1 VPQGVDTSIY
11 GTLGQGA
18 GQNPL
23 AMISQFAGAQNA
35 LNQNALFQ
43 QTFRARQA
51 MGPLMQQATD
61 PQSGQVDWDK
71 AATLVATHPDT
82 SFLAPEFLNNIAQ
95 KKLLDAETTNQKL
108 EATGKRMD
116 MMAGIYSAAAKDP
129 NVNSMADMGSY
140 MSQAMSIGAIDP
152 SKYKETIAFLA
163 DPKYANLKGPDFRN
177 QVLLPHA
184 IAMQRGSS
192 SLTALTQ
199 QFDPALGFDP
209 ATGQNIPGWKNNVY
223 GTAQPILPGGAQPN
237 TGGPTAPQPGGP
249 AAAPAV
255 AAPPAG
261 PTPSVPGG
269 DPFSPGPPAQARPA
283 APSAGPAAPQQQPAN
298 FQYGQPG
305 PAQQKKLEDIESMR
319 SGYNNTAA
327 HAAALQQ
334 VADQLQT
341 ALQKVKAGAGASAY
355 QEAAKLLQSLGV
367 SNDTVDKVANGSLPA
382 GQTAETLATQLGTM
396 AVRQLLLS
404 QTGGE
409 GSAGRLTNL
418 EFGKIVDIFPNID
431 NDPRAATAI
440 FNFIRRQ
447 NTIANAKA
455 TGFNS
460 VYNAYHAHQPLP
472 GGMQDPTQFEPYFTQ
487 KLVDKGLI
495 TQGIARNILNPE
507 AK

>member
-1 VPQGVDTSIY
+1 MPGPGVDTSIY
-11 GTLGQGA
+11 GTLGA
-18 GQNPL
+18 GQPHPL
-23 AMISQFAGAQNA
+23 ALLGQFAAAQNQ
-35 LNQNALFQ
+35 LNQNQLFQ

-61 PQSGQVDWDK
+61 PQSGTVDWDK
-71 AATLVATHPDT
+71 AAVLVATHPDT

-95 KKLLDAETTNQKL
+95 KKLLDAQTTNAKL
-108 EATGKRMD
+108 EATSKRMD

-129 NVNSMADMGSY
+129 GVKGMSDMGSY

-152 SKYKETIAFLA
+152 AKYKETIAFLA
-163 DPKYANLKGPDFRN
+163 DPKYANLKGADFRN

-184 IAMQRGSS
+184 VAMQHGSS
-192 SLTALTQ
+192 ALTALTQ

-209 ATGQNIPGWKNNVY
+209 ATGQSVPGWKNNVY
-223 GTAQPILPGGAQPN
+223 GTTAPMLPGGQQPN
-237 TGGPTAPQPGGP
+237 MGGP
-249 AAAPAV
+249 AAQAAAPA
-255 AAPPAG
+255 AAPTGG

-269 DPFSPGPPAQARPA
+269 DPFAPGPAAQA
-283 APSAGPAAPQQQPAN
+283 APSAAPAAAAPAPSN
-298 FQYGQPG
+298 FQYGTPG
-305 PAQQKKLEDIESMR
+305 PAQEQKLKDIETMR
-319 SGYNNTAA
+319 AGYNNTAA
-327 HAAALQQ
+327 HATALQQ
-334 VADQLQT
+334 VSDQLQL

-367 SNDTVDKVANGSLPA
+367 SNETVDKVANGNLPA
-382 GQTAETLATQLGTM
+382 GQTAETLATNLGTM

-418 EFGKIVDIFPNID
+418 EFSKIVDIFPNME

-460 VYNAYHAHQPLP
+460 IYNAYHGHQPLP

-495 TQGIARNILNPE
+495 TQGIAHDILAPAE

>member
-1 VPQGVDTSIY
+1 MIDTINPSITASI
-11 GTLGQGA
+11 GTQPGI
-18 GQNPL
+18 NPL
-23 AMISQFAGAQNA
+23 AMIGQFASAQNQ

-61 PQSGQVDWDK
+61 PNTGSVDWDK

-95 KKLLDAETTNQKL
+95 KKLLDAQTTNANL
-108 EATGKRMD
+108 EATKSRMD
-116 MMAGIYSAAAKDP
+116 IWGGVLAAAAKDP
-129 NVNSMADMGSY
+129 GVNGISDMGSY
-140 MSQAMSIGAIDP
+140 VSQALSNGGLKS
-152 SKYKETIAFLA
+152 SKDAIAFLA
-163 DPKYANLKGPDFRN
+163 DPKYANLKGADFRN

-184 IAMQRGSS
+184 IAMQHGSAA
-192 SLTALTQ
+192 LTALTQ
-199 QFDPALGFDP
+199 QFDPQLGFDP
-209 ATGQNIPGWKNNVY
+209 STGQAVAGWKNNIY
-223 GTAQPILPGGAQPN
+223 GTATPLMPGGQQPN
-237 TGGPTAPQPGGP
+237 TGGQPS
-249 AAAPAV
+249 APA
-255 AAPPAG
+255 PPGG

-269 DPFSPGPPAQARPA
+269 DPFAPGPSAAGAAAP
-283 APSAGPAAPQQQPAN
+283 APSAAAPPN

-305 PAQQKKLEDIESMR
+305 PAQEQKLKEIESMR
-319 SGYNNTAA
+319 AGYNNTAA
-327 HAAALQQ
+327 HATALQQ
-334 VADQLQT
+334 VADQLQG
-341 ALQKVKAGAGASAY
+341 ALTKVKAGAGAEAY
-355 QEAAKLLQSLGV
+355 QEAGKLLQSLGV
-367 SNDTVDKVANGSLPA
+367 SNDIVDKVANGSLPA
-382 GQTAETLATQLGTM
+382 GQTAETLATNLGTM

-418 EFGKIVDIFPNID
+418 EFSKIVDIFPNME

-460 VYNAYHAHQPLP
+460 IYNAYHQHQALP
-472 GGMQDPTQFEPYFTQ
+472 GGMADPTQFEPYFTQ

-495 TQGIARNILNPE
+495 TQGIARDILAPYKGGSPITVPLGDRLQGNE
-507 AK
+507 

>member
-11 GTLGQGA
+11 GTLGQGQ
-18 GQNPL
+18 QNPL

-192 SLTALTQ
+192 ALTALTSNY
-199 QFDPALGFDP
+199 DPNAIINADGSTSGAWMNPARATATPAALS
-209 ATGQNIPGWKNNVY
+209 
-223 GTAQPILPGGAQPN
+223 GTAGAMSA
-237 TGGPTAPQPGGP
+237 GPTAGAAAVNAAPSGP
-249 AAAPAV
+249 A
-255 AAPPAG
+255 
-261 PTPSVPGG
+261 PSVPGG
-269 DPFSPGPPAQARPA
+269 DPFAPGPSAPNAGPSNPLIPGQPAPGPNTLTPNASAPA
-283 APSAGPAAPQQQPAN
+283 APRLGAAGPMQQQIYKDTGEYKQDIDARESQAQALLLQMQQAQRLMKN
-298 FQYGQPG
+298 FTPNGAASIRAELG
-305 PAQQKKLEDIESMR
+305 RLA
-319 SGYNNTAA
+319 SGMGLSKD
-327 HAAALQQ
+327 LQ
-334 VADQLQT
+334 DQL
-341 ALQKVKAGAGASAY
+341 
-355 QEAAKLLQSLGV
+355 
-367 SNDTVDKVANGSLPA
+367 ANGSIDDTQAAQKLFFGIGSQMASQLIKA
-382 GQTAETLATQLGTM
+382 GGGRMTQTEWNKTLET
-396 AVRQLLLS
+396 
-404 QTGGE
+404 
-409 GSAGRLTNL
+409 GS
-418 EFGKIVDIFPNID
+418 PNID
-431 NDPRAATAI
+431 MTPGAISKIMTAMREMAHVTDMERDHFYGRMQQQRLGVYDMGNVRNDW
-440 FNFIRRQ
+440 
-447 NTIANAKA
+447 AK
-455 TGFNS
+455 TLNG
-460 VYNAYHAHQPLP
+460 YL
-472 GGMQDPTQFEPYFTQ
+472 D
-487 KLVDKGLI
+487 
-495 TQGIARNILNPE
+495 ARE
-507 AK
+507 GQQQ

>member
-1 VPQGVDTSIY
+1 MVDTINPAITASI
-11 GTLGQGA
+11 GQ
-18 GQNPL
+18 QQVNPL

-43 QTFRARQA
+43 QTYRARA
-51 MGPLMQQATD
+51 ALGPIAQQSVGPD
-61 PQSGQVDWDK
+61 GQMDWAK
-71 AATLVATHPDT
+71 YAVGVSTHPDT
-82 SFLAPEFLNNIAQ
+82 AWMAPDILNQIAQ
-95 KKLLDAETTNQKL
+95 KKLLDADTINAEL
-108 EATGKRMD
+108 TGYEKRM
-116 MMAGIYSAAAKDP
+116 GITSQLAAAAYKDP
-129 NVNSMADMGSY
+129 NVKDGSDLVNTASDMLAAGGIKDGNRAQLIAWLTQMA
-140 MSQAMSIGAIDP
+140 P
-152 SKYKETIAFLA
+152 
-163 DPKYANLKGPDFRN
+163 LKGTELKQRLGQFAMTQEAGRN
-177 QVLLPHA
+177 
-184 IAMQRGSS
+184 
-192 SLTALTQ
+192 ALSQ
-199 QFDPALGFDP
+199 INGQFDPAMGFDP
-209 ATGQNIPGWKNNVY
+209 ATGQTVPGWRSSVTGQANPL
-223 GTAQPILPGGAQPN
+223 GPGGPPAGAS
-237 TGGPTAPQPGGP
+237 GGGGGP
-249 AAAPAV
+249 AATPAAPTV
-255 AAPPAG
+255 AAPAG

-269 DPFSPGPPAQARPA
+269 DPFAPGPSA
-283 APSAGPAAPQQQPAN
+283 APSAPQPAVPAAQPSN
-298 FQYGQPG
+298 FQYGSPG
-305 PAQQKKLEDIESMR
+305 PAQEQKLKDIETMR
-319 SGYNNTAA
+319 AGYNNTAA

-334 VADQLQT
+334 VSDQLQT
-341 ALQKVKAGAGASAY
+341 ALQKVKAGAGAGAY

-418 EFGKIVDIFPNID
+418 EFGKIVDIFPNIE

-460 VYNAYHAHQPLP
+460 VYNAYHQHQPLP

-495 TQGIARNILNPE
+495 TQGIARDVLAPASGE
-507 AK
+507 GQ